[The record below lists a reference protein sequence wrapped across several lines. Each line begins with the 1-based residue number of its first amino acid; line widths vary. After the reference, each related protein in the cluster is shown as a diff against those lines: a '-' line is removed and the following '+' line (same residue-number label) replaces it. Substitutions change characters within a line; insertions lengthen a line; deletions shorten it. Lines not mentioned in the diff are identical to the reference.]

1 MGGGCAR
8 GLMGKIVWEWAR
20 RAGRTLK
27 EKSSREPAV
36 PEGKNILPWSLSNER
51 LGAVSNRHKDRQQ
64 GDHRPRNRPK
74 RTKSVT
80 CRKGGTTNHRWRDAG
95 SILGLGNT
103 GQPPGKKLMVAPYL
117 RLHPKRNS
125 NQIENLDKL
134 SIWSKSTTGSGKA
147 RELQTHF
154 RGGSGLPEPAR
165 VGDHVTAHGQH
176 DNSSRNGRVCLLLLW
191 EYSLSNKGKH
201 RSRNLSENSSIRL
214 IHWNSI
220 ISKCV
225 IYKSEMLQCTMTV
238 TAIYLTYSY
247 WKLENS

>member
-1 MGGGCAR
+1 MNDWEPCRTGTRTDSR
-8 GLMGKIVWEWAR
+8 GTTG
-20 RAGRTLK
+20 
-27 EKSSREPAV
+27 
-36 PEGKNILPWSLSNER
+36 PETDPNAP
-51 LGAVSNRHKDRQQ
+51 
-64 GDHRPRNRPK
+64 
-74 RTKSVT
+74 KSVI

-147 RELQTHF
+147 RELQTHL
-154 RGGSGLPEPAR
+154 RGGSGFPEPTW
-165 VGDHVTAHGQH
+165 VGDHMIAHGQH

-225 IYKSEMLQCTMTV
+225 IYTSEMLQCTMTV